1 MRVPKKLFRVTIIVY
16 AIIFVSCILACL
28 IISYPENYTAKIAD
42 IVKNDSSSAD
52 IQLFIDGS
60 ENIGGK
66 QQQIIIRID
75 GHNFYGTI
83 LEQISKNKILV
94 RISNNDSIRSISKTS
109 ICEIVLHK
117 NILSILLKRIK

>member
-60 ENIGGK
+60 ENVGGK
-66 QQQIIIRID
+66 EQQIIIRID
-75 GHNFYGTI
+75 GHKFYGTI
-83 LEQISKNKILV
+83 LEKINKNKILV

-109 ICEIVLHK
+109 ICEIVLDK
-117 NILSILLKRIK
+117 NILSILLKRIR